1 MTLEAIRRAEAQ
13 SHEAAYRE
21 LELYAPG
28 SWLSGPVKAL
38 SGVLEVLAGP
48 VDALDLGS
56 GVGRN
61 AIAVAKALPGSTVT
75 CVDILPI
82 AIEKLRENAAAH
94 GVAGSIRGI
103 LSPVDTFIIEEG
115 RFDLILAA
123 SVLEH
128 LDAPAACAAKVRE
141 IARGIRP
148 GGAVL
153 VVMNTGILEWDESG
167 KPLPPQFEV
176 NLPPQAAQELLDR
189 AFSGWDILRRTCT
202 HYRYS
207 VPRGTRTVTIESEV
221 ITFAARRPHV

>member
-1 MTLEAIRRAEAQ
+1 MRLEDIRRAEAA

-21 LELYAPG
+21 LKLYAPG
-28 SWLSGPVKAL
+28 SWLCGPVKAL
-38 SGVLEVLAGP
+38 DGLLQSFPGP
-48 VDALDLGS
+48 VEALDLGC

-75 CVDILPI
+75 CVDLLPI
-82 AIEKLRENAAAH
+82 AIEKLRENAAAYA
-94 GVAGSIRGI
+94 VADSIRGI

-128 LDAPAACAAKVRE
+128 LDSETACAAKIAQ

-153 VVMNTGILEWDESG
+153 VVMNTGVREWDEG
-167 KPLPPQFEV
+167 GNPLPPQFEV
-176 NLPPQAAQELLDR
+176 NLSPEASLRLLDEH
-189 AFSGWDILRRTCT
+189 FSGWEILRRSCS
-202 HYRYS
+202 HYRYG
-207 VPRGTRTVTIESEV
+207 VPRGSKTVTIESEV
-221 ITFAARRPHV
+221 ITFTARRSHV